1 MQSIQI
7 GPFSISLSILLLFA
21 TVLAGSY
28 VARWRARGS
37 DVDVEALFFSRLV
50 LPSLVFARLAYVV
63 QYHSAYLEEPINII
77 DIRDGGFNPWAGLAL
92 AWVLGLWQGWRA
104 PATRGPLL
112 SAVGCATV
120 IAAAG
125 LAWLN
130 PARQA
135 EPLPNLHFST
145 LSGKPVE
152 LKQFAGKPLVIN
164 LWATWC
170 PHCVREMPVLSAA
183 QQRYPQVTFIFVN
196 QGEDAA
202 TIQRFVSRQQ
212 LQADN
217 LLMDTQ
223 SLAARSFA
231 QPAMPTTL
239 FYNGNGQLI
248 DIRIGALS
256 QATLQ
261 QRINRLL
268 SDT

>member
-7 GPFSISLSILLLFA
+7 GPFSMSLSILLLLA
-21 TVLAGSY
+21 TILVASY
-28 VARWRARGS
+28 VARWRAQGS
-37 DVDVEALFFSRLV
+37 DLDVEALFFSRLV
-50 LPSLVFARLAYVV
+50 LPSLLFARLAYVL
-63 QYHSAYLEEPINII
+63 QYHAAYLDDPISII
-77 DIRDGGFNPWAGLAL
+77 DIRDGGFNPWAGLAF
-92 AWVLGLWQGWRA
+92 AWLSALWQAWRKP
-104 PATRGPLL
+104 PARQPLL
-112 SAVGCATV
+112 AAMSCATV

-130 PARQA
+130 PARQS

-145 LSGKPVE
+145 LSGEPVE

-183 QQRYPQVTFIFVN
+183 QRRYPQVTFIFVN
-196 QGEDAA
+196 QGEDAT
-202 TIQRFVSRQQ
+202 TIERFVGRQQ

-217 LLMDTQ
+217 LLMDTG
-223 SLAARSFA
+223 SEAARSFA

-239 FYNGNGQLI
+239 FYSKSGQLL